1 MIVSIYK
8 ILVVDDDYEIRNA
21 VINLLNM
28 ENYMAVGVASGNEAL
43 SILDNTYSLVILDI
57 MMPEKDGI
65 STCIDIRKKY
75 IMPILF
81 LTAKNTEND
90 KYVSLSIGGD
100 DFLEKPFSKI
110 ELLARVSS
118 LLRRYHVYQN
128 TSQNNDESYIYMKDL
143 KIDKQT
149 TRIFKENDEI
159 LLTNIEYKLLML
171 FVNNPNKIFTLE
183 NIYESIWNED
193 YDYSVNALIMVHIR
207 NLRKK
212 LGDTSRGTKYI
223 KNIWGRGYCIEK

>member
-1 MIVSIYK
+1 MEKYK
-8 ILVVDDDYEIRNA
+8 ILVVDDDKEIRNA
-21 VINLLNM
+21 VINLLGS
-28 ENYMAVGVASGNEAL
+28 ENYIAKGAAWAHDTL
-43 SILDNTYSLVILDI
+43 QILDETYSLVILDI
-57 MMPEKDGI
+57 MMPEEDGI

-75 IMPILF
+75 FMPILF

-90 KYVSLSIGGD
+90 KHISLSVGGD
-100 DFLEKPFSKI
+100 DFLEKPFSKV

-118 LLRRYHVYQN
+118 LIRRYRIYQN
-128 TSQNNDESYIYMKDL
+128 NSQKCDEKYVYIKDL

-149 TRIFKENDEI
+149 ARVFKEKEEI

-171 FVNNPNKIFTLE
+171 LVNNPNKIFTLE
-183 NIYESIWNED
+183 NIYESIWNER

>member
-1 MIVSIYK
+1 MKKYR

-21 VINLLNM
+21 VLRLL
-28 ENYMAVGVASGNEAL
+28 EGEGYTAAGAASGREAL
-43 SILDNTYSLVILDI
+43 AMLDHTYSLVILDI

-75 IMPILF
+75 VMPILF

-90 KYVSLSIGGD
+90 KYIGFSVGGD
-100 DFLEKPFSKI
+100 DFLEKPFSKV
-110 ELLARVSS
+110 ELLARVAS
-118 LLRRYHVYQN
+118 LLRRYHVYQTN
-128 TSQNNDESYIYMKDL
+128 RNNDEERYTYVKDL
-143 KIDKQT
+143 KIDRQT
-149 TRIFKENDEI
+149 TRIFKGKEEI
-159 LLTNIEYKLLML
+159 ILTNLEYKLLML

-183 NIYESIWNED
+183 NIYESVWKEA
-193 YDYSVNALIMVHIR
+193 YDYSANALIMVHIR

-212 LGDTSRGTKYI
+212 LGDTSRGAKYI

>member
-1 MIVSIYK
+1 MDKYK
-8 ILVVDDDYEIRNA
+8 ILVVDDDKEIRNA
-21 VINLLNM
+21 VINLLS
-28 ENYMAVGVASGNEAL
+28 ENYIVIGAASAHDAL
-43 SILDNTYSLVILDI
+43 SILDETYSLVILDI
-57 MMPEKDGI
+57 MMPKKDGV

-75 IMPILF
+75 FMPILF

-90 KYVSLSIGGD
+90 KHISLSVGGD
-100 DFLEKPFSKI
+100 DFLEKPFSKV

-118 LLRRYHVYQN
+118 LIRRYHIYQN
-128 TSQNNDESYIYMKDL
+128 SSQNCDENYVYIKDL

-149 TRIFKENDEI
+149 TRVFKEKDEI
-159 LLTNIEYKLLML
+159 RLTNIEYKLLML
-171 FVNNPNKIFTLE
+171 LVNNPNKIFTLE
-183 NIYESIWNED
+183 NIYESIWNES

>member
-1 MIVSIYK
+1 MDKYK
-8 ILVVDDDYEIRNA
+8 ILVVDDDKEIRN
-21 VINLLNM
+21 VLIRLLN
-28 ENYMAVGVASGNEAL
+28 ENYTVIGASSAHDAML
-43 SILDNTYSLVILDI
+43 ILDKTYSLVILDI
-57 MMPEKDGI
+57 MMPEKDGV

-75 IMPILF
+75 FMPILF

-90 KYVSLSIGGD
+90 KHISLSVGGD
-100 DFLEKPFSKI
+100 DFLEKPFSKV

-118 LLRRYHVYQN
+118 LIRRYHIYQN
-128 TSQNNDESYIYMKDL
+128 TSQKSAENYVYIKDL

-149 TRIFKENDEI
+149 TRVFKEKDEI

-183 NIYESIWNED
+183 NIYESIWNES

-212 LGDTSRGTKYI
+212 LGDTSRGTQYI
-223 KNIWGRGYCIEK
+223 KNIWGRGYCIEI